1 MSALPQVLRG
11 GGRVR
16 GWMAWVLPVAAL
28 MLLIGWETDW
38 GRQIVRVPS
47 TPLAAEPKPVTA
59 AVLPDYEINGGLPAH
74 AETVQRTL
82 FNATRRPAPVL
93 AADDGPRQIVRGK
106 FLLMGTTVSG
116 ERSIAFLK
124 DVGNGKTRVVRQGD
138 DLDGM
143 KVSLV
148 TADRVQFL
156 AGEDSE
162 ELILKVAPGPKTT
175 LAAAPPPPGAA
186 VAGAGGAAA
195 ASAARAAQAA
205 RAQQQVAPDNPAA
218 AAQPPTSRAARRAA
232 RQGAAQGA
240 DGQTGA
246 STGGGQ
252 GRAGGQHR

>member
-1 MSALPQVLRG
+1 MSALPEVLRS

-16 GWMAWVLPVAAL
+16 AWMAWLLPVAAL

-47 TPLAAEPKPVTA
+47 TPPAAEPKPVTT
-59 AVLPDYEINGGLPAH
+59 AVLPDYEIGGGLPAH

-93 AADDGPRQIVRGK
+93 AADDGPRQIARGK
-106 FLLMGTTVSG
+106 FQLMGTTVTG

-124 DVGNGKTRVVRQGD
+124 EVGNGKTRVVRQGD

-162 ELILKVAPGPKTT
+162 ELVLKVAPGPKTT

-195 ASAARAAQAA
+195 ASAARAAQAT
-205 RAQQQVAPDNPAA
+205 RAQQVAPDNPAA
-218 AAQPPTSRAARRAA
+218 IAQQPTSRAARRAS

-252 GRAGGQHR
+252 SRAGGQRQR